1 MEALLRK
8 KGLLRGLRREA
19 VEVKREEGTGR
30 EESSGIRHSSLSEKD
45 CFSAVLSSS
54 VSRLARFF
62 ANLFYCVIIK
72 IG

>member
-30 EESSGIRHSSLSEKD
+30 EESRGIRHSSLSEKD
-45 CFSAVLSSS
+45 CFSVLSPS
-54 VSRLARFF
+54 VSRLACFF
-62 ANLFYCVIIK
+62 ANLFIA
-72 IG
+72 